1 MTQIQV
7 ASLIL
12 VAVTF
17 VRITGS
23 QDIANKHSN
32 DLVIKLQEK
41 VSFLENTIF
50 DLVKNNE
57 DMVKTVLNL
66 VKANENIVK
75 ANENMVKANK
85 DIEDD
90 LNHLKQLSKLNT
102 VRTCEEMKEYGVDES
117 GFYLVD
123 PDGPLIGQ
131 EPIMVY
137 CDFKQGIIIACS
149 LFPLF
154 VYKIPSV
161 YRGISDNAV
170 LLWCKFPHN
179 RAILTRII
187 GIWGYIYLMNSYKE
201 GYFRQAQKFAL

>member
-1 MTQIQV
+1 MTQIQI

-12 VAVTF
+12 IAVTF
-17 VRITGS
+17 VKTTGT
-23 QDIANKHSN
+23 QDIVNNQSN

-41 VSFLENTIF
+41 VSFLENTVL
-50 DLVKNNE
+50 DL
-57 DMVKTVLNL
+57 
-66 VKANENIVK
+66 VK

-137 CDFKQGIIIACS
+137 CDFQPGIAIAIVVAS
-149 LFPLF
+149 FNYLF
-154 VYKIPSV
+154 ISV
-161 YRGISDNAV
+161 YFV
-170 LLWCKFPHN
+170 F
-179 RAILTRII
+179 
-187 GIWGYIYLMNSYKE
+187 
-201 GYFRQAQKFAL
+201 